1 MNYLNLMRR
10 SDSIKN
16 LERAAEMRRLGLIE
30 TARYLLECA
39 RYDRRRAQVAGWK
52 LP

>member
-16 LERAAEMRRLGLIE
+16 LERASSARKMGLIQ
-30 TARYLLECA
+30 TAKTYIENA

>member
-10 SDSIKN
+10 SDIIKN
-16 LERAAEMRRLGLIE
+16 LERAATARKMGLIE
-30 TARYLLECA
+30 TAKAYLSGA
-39 RYDRRRAQVAGWK
+39 RYDRLCCSKNGWK